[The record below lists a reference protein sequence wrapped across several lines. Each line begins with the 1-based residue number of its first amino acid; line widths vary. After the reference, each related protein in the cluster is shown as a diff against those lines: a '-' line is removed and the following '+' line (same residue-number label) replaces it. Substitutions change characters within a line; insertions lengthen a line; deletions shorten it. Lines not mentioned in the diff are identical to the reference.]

1 MQRSTTRPLAL
12 PVLFAVA
19 MMTGAHA
26 QDAARAP
33 TALERQSFQQY
44 RAQQGAAQAGERIL
58 FASLPASASSAAT
71 LQASVEAPPHRG
83 RGALCRTE
91 RVNHVLAG
99 SGKQARWQAAG
110 TQYYAWL
117 DRGACRAV
125 AAPVRLLQ
133 RVPDS
138 ELEGVLLYQKTL
150 LERARLLMAGNTACA
165 PARAYPFVLAAVDVG
180 ASRPGAEEQYA
191 LVFQSDRNT
200 YLRIWLRRSGAQ
212 YDAWNVTCPAM
223 L

>member
-1 MQRSTTRPLAL
+1 MQGSTSRLLAL
-12 PVLFAVA
+12 LLLASA
-19 MMTGAHA
+19 A
-26 QDAARAP
+26 QAQEMVRMP
-33 TALERQSFQQY
+33 TAQERQSFHDYQARQP
-44 RAQQGAAQAGERIL
+44 APQKGARLVFG
-58 FASLPASASSAAT
+58 SVPAADGRSGA

-91 RVNHVLAG
+91 RVNHVLQG
-99 SGKQARWQAAG
+99 SGRQARWQNAG

-133 RVPDS
+133 RVPDT
-138 ELEGVLLYQKTL
+138 ELEGVLLYQKSL

-191 LVFQSDRNT
+191 LVFKSDRNT
-200 YLRIWLRRSGAQ
+200 FLRIWLRKSGAQ

>member
-1 MQRSTTRPLAL
+1 MQGSTSRLLAL
-12 PVLFAVA
+12 LMFASA
-19 MMTGAHA
+19 AHA
-26 QDAARAP
+26 QETARTP
-33 TALERQSFQQY
+33 TAQERQSFQDYQS
-44 RAQQGAAQAGERIL
+44 RLPVPPKGARVVFG
-58 FASLPASASSAAT
+58 SVPAADGRGVA

-91 RVNHVLAG
+91 RVNHVLHG
-99 SGKQARWQAAG
+99 NGKQARWQSAG

-125 AAPVRLLQ
+125 AEPVRMLQ
-133 RVPDS
+133 RVPDA
-138 ELEGVLLYQKTL
+138 ELEGVLLYQKPL

-165 PARAYPFVLAAVDVG
+165 PARSYPFVLAAVDVG

-191 LVFQSDRNT
+191 LVFRSDRNT
-200 YLRIWLRRSGAQ
+200 FLRIWLRKSGAQ